1 MQFKIKDYQ
10 SLLKSVACFGR
21 GVFSITMLE
30 DNREKH
36 AFKMYLYRNQGIFEQ
51 LKGTHGD
58 IKILQLNRHGMQ
70 QFGGEIRNHRMILTW
85 ASLLDIA
92 LMNAYMVQVGEFQSY
107 KTSPHTI
114 VNILER
120 RVGIISNRW
129 GLTRKVVE
137 TDILLATKKSIT
149 NLLEDQEE
157 LAKLAKRESL
167 SEEFLTEKIS
177 KAFTPKAFL
186 TLR

>member
-1 MQFKIKDYQ
+1 
-10 SLLKSVACFGR
+10 
-21 GVFSITMLE
+21 MLE
-30 DNREKH
+30 DSREKH
-36 AFKMYLYRNQGIFEQ
+36 AFKMYLYRNQGIFDQ

-58 IKILQLNRHGMQ
+58 IKIFQLNRHGMQ
-70 QFGGEIRNHRMILTW
+70 QFGGESRNHRMILTW

-92 LMNAYMVQVGEFQSY
+92 LMNAYMVQVGEFQNY
-107 KTSPHTI
+107 KTRPHTI
-114 VNILER
+114 VNILGK

-129 GLTRKVVE
+129 GLTRKIAE
-137 TDILLATKKSIT
+137 TDILLATKRSIT
-149 NLLEDQEE
+149 NLIDDREE

-167 SEEFLTEKIS
+167 PEKFLSEKIT